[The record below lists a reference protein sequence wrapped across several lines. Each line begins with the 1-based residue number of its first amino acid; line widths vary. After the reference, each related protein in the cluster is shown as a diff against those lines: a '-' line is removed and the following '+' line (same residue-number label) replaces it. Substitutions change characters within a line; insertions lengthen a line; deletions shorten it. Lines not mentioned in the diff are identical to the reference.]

1 MLEGLEISEVLFSK
15 VDLGDRFDAEYFWKD
30 SLHIQELLEKKGAVR
45 FNEIGDFVA
54 SAFYP
59 AATHLYESGDTPFI
73 RCVDCI
79 NYPLITKEQNDSFE
93 RIPLTFAHESGGINL
108 LEKGDFV
115 ITKVGSP
122 CYASIIEEHELV
134 ALSRT
139 VLGVKNIRN
148 IDPYYLLVFLR
159 SRYGFKQL
167 LRQRELTIQYQLTLA
182 RVKNIQI
189 YIAGKE
195 LQQKINGIVASF
207 IEKRQEYKDLYLEAE
222 TLLLNALGMADF
234 SPSTENVNVKSFKNS
249 FLASGRLDAEHYQT
263 KYEQVEEKI
272 KAYPNGFATLG
283 EISPNPTNGVEIRE
297 YCEMGTPYL
306 RIGDIKQLQINEKSL
321 VFVEPAAAKS
331 LMAKVKLQEG
341 DVLMSRSGSLG
352 VICVVEKQWIH
363 SLISSH
369 LIILR
374 IEDKTI
380 TSYFLALFLSSI
392 AGKMQIEKN
401 SNGGVQPEINHPAL
415 KSILV
420 PKLDLDTQIQIANLI
435 QQSFTLKAE
444 SECLLET
451 AKRAVE
457 IAIESDEPTAMAF
470 LYKQTGEQ
478 TCSPKN

>member
-1 MLEGLEISEVLFSK
+1 MLEGLEVSEVMYSK
-15 VDLGDRFDAEYFWKD
+15 VDLGDRYDAEYFWKD
-30 SLHIQELLEKKGAVR
+30 SLHIQELLEQKGSVI
-45 FNEIGDFVA
+45 FDKFGDFVA

-79 NYPLITKEQNDSFE
+79 GYPLITNEQNELFE
-93 RIPLTFAHESGGINL
+93 KIPLSFAHESGGINL
-108 LEKGDFV
+108 LKKGDFV

-148 IDPYYLLVFLR
+148 VDPYYLLVFLR
-159 SRYGFKQL
+159 SRYGFNQL

-189 YIAGKE
+189 YIAEIG
-195 LQQKINGIVASF
+195 LQQKIREIV
-207 IEKRQEYKDLYLEAE
+207 ITYTEKQYKSQSLYAQAE

-234 SPSTENVNVKSFKNS
+234 SPSTENVNVKSFEDS
-249 FLASGRLDAEHYQT
+249 FLATGRLDAEHYQT

-272 KAYPNGFATLG
+272 RGYPNGFATLG

-297 YCEMGTPYL
+297 YCETGTPYL

-352 VICVVEKQWIH
+352 VVCVVEKAWVH

-374 IEDKTI
+374 IADKTI

-392 AGKMQIEKN
+392 AGRMQIEKN
-401 SNGGVQPEINHPAL
+401 SNGGVQPEINHAAL

-420 PKLDLDTQIQIANLI
+420 PKLDMETQTQIANLV
-435 QQSFTLKAE
+435 QQSFALKAQ
-444 SECLLET
+444 SERLLET

-457 IAIESDEPTAMAF
+457 IAIETD
-470 LYKQTGEQ
+470 EQ
-478 TCSPKN
+478 TALAFIEAQI